1 MPQQRRSKV
10 RDPVPRETVQVAED
24 MAFQKRT
31 WAVERIAWVVMALLL
46 VAALLGLFS
55 VGPLSRTQ
63 AGSPEALRV
72 NYERFQRYQAPSTMR
87 LDLGPA
93 AIAAGEA
100 SIHLGKALVEA
111 VQIEQIRPEP
121 REAAAVGGGLRL
133 VFDVVPEQPA
143 SIYFQI
149 RPQKIGFI
157 DGSIGLP
164 DGTTVDIG
172 QFVYP

>member
-1 MPQQRRSKV
+1 MTQQRRSKV
-10 RDPVPRETVQVAED
+10 REPGPREAPQVAED
-24 MAFQKRT
+24 MPFQKRT
-31 WAVERIAWVVMALLL
+31 WAVERVAWVAMALLL

-72 NYERFQRYQAPSTMR
+72 SYERFERYQAPSTLR

-93 AIAAGEA
+93 AVAAGEA
-100 SIHLGKALVEA
+100 AVHLGRAFVEA

-121 REAAAVGGGLRL
+121 REAAAAAGGLRL

-143 SIYFQI
+143 SIYLQV

-157 DGSIGLP
+157 DGSVGLA
-164 DGTTVDIG
+164 GGATVGIG